1 MTLYPYNRQAAV
13 EYAHRWAYHR
23 NPDYYNFDELGGDC
37 TNFASQ
43 CLYAGSGVMDY
54 APTFGW
60 YYNGPN
66 SRAPAWTGVPF
77 FYNYLT
83 RKGERPGP
91 AGEETGIARMR
102 PGDVVQLSFSDG
114 VFAHAPVIVAAGS
127 PPRPENILVAAHSED
142 TDYRPLSSYP
152 AREVRFLHILGV
164 YR

>member
-1 MTLYPYNRQAAV
+1 MPT
-13 EYAHRWAYHR
+13 
-23 NPDYYNFDELGGDC
+23 
-37 TNFASQ
+37 
-43 CLYAGSGVMDY
+43 AG
-54 APTFGW
+54 PT
-60 YYNGPN
+60 
-66 SRAPAWTGVPF
+66 TGILTITTSMSWGAIVP
-77 FYNYLT
+77 T
-83 RKGERPGP
+83 S